1 MPILVH
7 PRDDWAVTDDGVT
20 RPMRVPTR
28 PAQPR
33 GSRGRRR
40 GLTVVISVLV
50 LIGIL
55 IGLDRAAAA
64 YAENRIATQLT
75 SHGFPRKPDVTVQGF
90 PFLTQV
96 ISHHLQGV
104 DVRSSG
110 IKEGPITLSLAAL
123 ATGIRLNSGYNG
135 GTISRVRGTGLI
147 TFGSIANAAR
157 AAGAPGLKLSRAGP
171 HSVKLKADL
180 GIVTADA
187 TATVIRTGPAE
198 FKIHVTSADGLPASL
213 LGPVSSFTVRVPA
226 LPMGLQVQGIAVTG
240 RGVVAHVTGRDIVFG
255 H

>member
-1 MPILVH
+1 M
-7 PRDDWAVTDDGVT
+7 TDDGVT
-20 RPMRVPTR
+20 RPMRVPVQ
-28 PAQPR
+28 PARPR

-40 GLTVVISVLV
+40 GLIAVISVLV

-96 ISHHLQGV
+96 IGHRLQGV

-110 IKEGPITLSLAAL
+110 IREGPITLSLAAL
-123 ATGIRLNSGYNG
+123 ATGIRLNSGYNS

-147 TFGSIANAAR
+147 TFASIANAAS

-187 TATVIRTGPAE
+187 TATVIRTGPEE
-198 FKIHVTSADGLPASL
+198 FKIHVTSAGGLPASL
-213 LGPVSSFTVRVPA
+213 LGPVSSFTVHVPR

-240 RGVVAHVTGRDIVFG
+240 KGVVAHVTGRNVVFG
-255 H
+255 N

>member
-1 MPILVH
+1 MQAPVQ
-7 PRDDWAVTDDGVT
+7 RA
-20 RPMRVPTR
+20 R
-28 PAQPR
+28 PR

-40 GLTVVISVLV
+40 GLRAVISVLV

-75 SHGFPRKPDVTVQGF
+75 SHGFQRKPDVTVQGF

-96 ISHHLQGV
+96 ISHDLQGV

-147 TFGSIANAAR
+147 TFASIANAAR

-180 GIVTADA
+180 GIVSADA
-187 TATVIRTGPAE
+187 TATVIRTGPEE

-213 LGPVSSFTVRVPA
+213 LGPVSSFTVRVPS
-226 LPMGLQVQGIAVTG
+226 LPMGLQVRGIAVTD
-240 RGVVAHVTGRDIVFG
+240 RGVVAHVTGRNVVFG
-255 H
+255 Q

>member
-1 MPILVH
+1 M
-7 PRDDWAVTDDGVT
+7 T
-20 RPMRVPTR
+20 RPMRVPV
-28 PAQPR
+28 QPVAAR

-40 GLTVVISVLV
+40 GLTLVISVLV

-75 SHGFPRKPDVTVQGF
+75 SHGFPRKPDVTVEGF

-96 ISHHLQGV
+96 ISRHLQGV

-110 IKEGPITLSLAAL
+110 IREGPVTLSLDAL
-123 ATGIRLNSGYNG
+123 ATGIALNSGYNG
-135 GTISRVRGTGLI
+135 GTIARIRGTGLI
-147 TFGSIANAAR
+147 TFSSLASAAS

-180 GIVTADA
+180 GVISADA
-187 TATVIRTGPAE
+187 TASVIRTGPEE
-198 FKIHVTSADGLPASL
+198 FTIHITSAGGLPASL
-213 LGPVSSFTVRVPA
+213 LGPLANFTVHVPS
-226 LPMGLQVQGIAVTG
+226 LPMGLQVQGVAVTDQ
-240 RGVVAHVTGRDIVFG
+240 GVVVHVTGRNVAFG
-255 H
+255 Q